1 MTSNPNFGKQIMIE
15 NVELAKEPL
24 AWPFI
29 EILVDDKV
37 REDNLFGAGGCE
49 DTFTTIS
56 LLSYAKEIVG

>member
-1 MTSNPNFGKQIMIE
+1 MIE